1 MSQKQN
7 YRSQTARLV
16 HLETFPERWILMV
29 SAFVLVLGG
38 GAVSALGFVAWMV
51 RLSWSQWPGG
61 LVSDKTK
68 KVEQLLIGIGE
79 VL

>member
-1 MSQKQN
+1 
-7 YRSQTARLV
+7 
-16 HLETFPERWILMV
+16 MV